1 MRLTL
6 RTMLA
11 YLDGNLEPDD
21 TEDIGKKIEE
31 SEFATTLVHRT
42 RDCMRRL
49 RLGVPALFGRG
60 LAADPNTVAEYLEYE
75 LSDERVPEFEKICLE
90 SDVHLAEVASCHQ
103 ILTLVL
109 REPAEIDPAARQ
121 RMYRLAA
128 HVDAPPVQSDA
139 VGVASAAAGS
149 TLATG
154 AKSPPPVAQV
164 GLRRARPEVPEYLRE
179 SRSRFWPVAATLL
192 VAALLTFGGLM
203 AFIGPAQLRESV
215 TALVQAPDNE
225 AGAQEDAEAA
235 GQAEVA
241 EKPPAADDAAST
253 RDAEDPTAPA
263 SAEADQA
270 SPTKTSGAPDNDS
283 RQSVPPDRAIDD
295 ADAAPVPEPRDL
307 AEADQTGN
315 KTSATARSRPTNP
328 LRTPPTPASAD
339 VPPEEKPRA
348 AATTSP
354 DETPD
359 KPAGE
364 DAVSDRDGAKGA
376 GFGRYTSKH
385 ETSKH
390 EVLLQFD
397 PESSDWIRLPDMWPL
412 SKGDQLQSLPSF
424 RPAITLSSGMT
435 IRADGPARFDL
446 IGWSDQGVPIVAVV
460 YGRFSMATA
469 GKAGNSLQLKFGEQ
483 QTQLTFVDA
492 DSTLTL
498 EARRELPPGK
508 DPEMDPVPLTVHLY
522 ATSGLIRIR
531 EGETPIELQAPA
543 HRILFATNAEQPA
556 DNEFPKWVTSDVTSE
571 VDRLATTTL
580 EPLLPPEKSV
590 GLTLKELADGQR
602 SVGRRREVRSLAIR
616 SLSCLGEFEACVGAL
631 NDVKEKQFWPAA
643 IDDLRLAVAR
653 SPETAAQVRAALEK
667 QRNADAAA
675 LYRMLWGYSAD
686 DLKNGADR
694 DLVEGLD
701 KESLDLRVLSFWN
714 LQNIMGSGNHGYR
727 PEDLAAKR
735 RTPLNAWKEKLRQGK
750 IVPRT
755 ATASPKSKAAGKGG

>member
-75 LSDERVPEFEKICLE
+75 LSDDRVPEFEKICLE

-121 RMYRLAA
+121 RMYRLAT

-139 VGVASAAAGS
+139 VGVASAAAGA

-154 AKSPPPVAQV
+154 SKSTPPAVQV
-164 GLRRARPEVPEYLRE
+164 GMRRARPEVPEYLRE
-179 SRSRFWPVAATLL
+179 SRSRFWPVAAMLL

-215 TALVQAPDNE
+215 TALVQAPDN
-225 AGAQEDAEAA
+225 DAAVQADVQAE
-235 GQAEVA
+235 GQAEVSEEA
-241 EKPPAADDAAST
+241 PAADEAD
-253 RDAEDPTAPA
+253 RDAGDSTTPA
-263 SAEADQA
+263 SAEAGEA
-270 SPTKTSGAPDNDS
+270 SPLKNAAVPDDS
-283 RQSVPPDRAIDD
+283 DPQNVPPDRAADE
-295 ADAAPVPEPRDL
+295 ADATPAPEPRDST
-307 AEADQTGN
+307 EADETGN
-315 KTSATARSRPTNP
+315 KARATARSVPTNP
-328 LRTPPTPASAD
+328 LRAPPTPARGD
-339 VPPEEKPRA
+339 VP
-348 AATTSP
+348 P

-359 KPAGE
+359 TPAGE
-364 DAVSDRDGAKGA
+364 DAASNRDGAKEA

-390 EVLLQFD
+390 EALLQFD
-397 PESSDWIRLPDMWPL
+397 PDSSDWIRLPDMWPL
-412 SKGDQLQSLPSF
+412 SKGDKLQSLPSF

-435 IRADGPARFDL
+435 VRADGAARFEL
-446 IGWSDQGVPIVAVV
+446 VGWGDQGVPLIAVT

-469 GKAGNSLQLKFGEQ
+469 GRAGNSLQLKFDDL
-483 QTQLTFVDA
+483 QTLLTFVDA
-492 DSTLTL
+492 DSTVTL

-508 DPEMDPVPLTVHLY
+508 DPEVDPAPLTVHLY

-531 EGETPIELQAPA
+531 EGETPVELQAPA
-543 HRILFATNAEQPA
+543 HRILFATSAEQPA
-556 DNEFPKWVTSDVTSE
+556 DSEFPKWVTSEVTSE

-590 GLTLKELADGQR
+590 ELTLKELADGQR

-616 SLSCLGEFEACVGAL
+616 SLSCLGEFEACVAAL
-631 NDVKEKQFWPAA
+631 NDAKDKQFWPAA
-643 IDDLRLAVAR
+643 IDELRLAVAR
-653 SPETAAQVRAALEK
+653 SPETAAQVRTTFEK

-675 LYRMLWGYSAD
+675 LYRMLWGYSAE

-694 DLVEGLD
+694 DLVDGLD

-714 LQNIMGSGNHGYR
+714 LQNITGPGNHGYR

-755 ATASPKSKAAGKGG
+755 ATASPKSKAAAKGG